1 MRTPVLPLRYFLL
14 LFLILGGLMGI
25 LILGEFLAS
34 ADIASFEIII
44 ETPFSNPIIESI
56 FDTLL
61 IAIITLVLY
70 TIGVYFIVRK
80 IPDEVSR
87 LTAVKIFSAIL
98 LSLGVLLVLMA
109 WLRDPEQIVL
119 VIGIIWGALLIA
131 LRDLIQNIVGSL
143 VLLVTRMYRI
153 GDRIQVKGVYGIVMD
168 IGIFRTTLMKLDEDS
183 GDYPTGRIATVP
195 NGILF
200 RETVTTSGA
209 TLSYAA
215 DEIRI
220 TFPLSADIQKTQDL
234 LLDIVRRHTREIQ
247 QQAVQELERLGEEK
261 FLPAFGAEPA
271 VFVSIEKYQILMVV
285 KYFTELSRRS
295 EIKNQI
301 VEEISRLGLGAV
313 EK

>member
-1 MRTPVLPLRYFLL
+1 MRARVLPFRYFLL
-14 LFLILGGLMGI
+14 LFLILGALMGV
-25 LILGEFLAS
+25 LILSEILATLNVG
-34 ADIASFEIII
+34 SFEIII
-44 ETPFSNPIIESI
+44 ETPFTNPITEAI

-87 LTAVKIFSAIL
+87 VTAVKIFSAIL
-98 LSLGVLLVLMA
+98 LSLGVFLVLMT

-153 GDRIQVKGVYGIVMD
+153 GDRIQIKGVYGIVMD
-168 IGIFRTTLMKLDEDS
+168 IGIFRTTLMKLDEES
-183 GDYPTGRIATVP
+183 GDYPSGRITTVP
-195 NGILF
+195 NGVLF
-200 RETVTTSGA
+200 REVVTNSGS

-220 TFPLSADIQKTQDL
+220 TFPLSVDIQKTQDL

-261 FLPAFGAEPA
+261 FLPAFGAEPM
-271 VFVSIEKYQILMVV
+271 VFVSIEKYQVLMVV

-295 EIKNQI
+295 EIKNRI